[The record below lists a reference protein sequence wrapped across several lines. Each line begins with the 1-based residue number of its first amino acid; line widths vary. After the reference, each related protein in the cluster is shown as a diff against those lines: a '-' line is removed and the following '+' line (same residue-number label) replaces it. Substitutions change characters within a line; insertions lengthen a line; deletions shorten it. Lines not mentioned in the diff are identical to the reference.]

1 MNDKSKPEEATQP
14 KPIDGASSPEPAKN
28 EGDKVASAAKAS
40 PAAKKA
46 APTAKPASAS
56 SASQPTVKARKPLSK
71 DEYARTTQ
79 ARADS
84 TSVIPAIKDD
94 DPVLAEVKPAAAK
107 TAKPKTAKPKT
118 AESKAAEPKSADAK
132 APAAKKAAPVA
143 TPPAPAAAKSPAAS
157 APKAAAAKADTTKT
171 VQGDPLLDTAS
182 LQAID
187 AETKSAAP
195 ATKTEVI
202 PAVKAPAQ
210 TSEPESGKEYRRNT
224 RRKLSY
230 IEPWSVTKM
239 AFVVSVA
246 MMIVIVVAVV
256 VFWFVLQV
264 TGVWQALNDSIV
276 NVLSDGSADFDV
288 NDYVGLA
295 RITGLALIVSAFNVV
310 FSTALATIGAHLYNL
325 AAGMMGGI
333 EVTFEDRK
341 S

>member
-14 KPIDGASSPEPAKN
+14 KPIDGASGPEPAKN
-28 EGDKVASAAKAS
+28 EGDKVAAAAKAA
-40 PAAKKA
+40 PVAKKA
-46 APTAKPASAS
+46 APAAKPASAAP
-56 SASQPTVKARKPLSK
+56 ASQPTVKARKPLSK

-94 DPVLAEVKPAAAK
+94 DPAPSEVKPAAAK
-107 TAKPKTAKPKT
+107 TA
-118 AESKAAEPKSADAK
+118 ESKAAKTKAAEPTPADAK

-210 TSEPESGKEYRRNT
+210 TSEPESGKEYRRNI

-341 S
+341 R

>member
-1 MNDKSKPEEATQP
+1 MNDKSKSEEATQP
-14 KPIDGASSPEPAKN
+14 KPIDGAAKPE
-28 EGDKVASAAKAS
+28 AAKTVS
-40 PAAKKA
+40 A
-46 APTAKPASAS
+46 APTG
-56 SASQPTVKARKPLSK
+56 QPTVKARKPLSK
-71 DEYARTTQ
+71 AEYARTTQ

-94 DPVLAEVKPAAAK
+94 ESAPAEVKPVVA
-107 TAKPKTAKPKT
+107 KT
-118 AESKAAEPKSADAK
+118 AESKVAEKNSAESQAANVK
-132 APAAKKAAPVA
+132 APAVKKRAPVK
-143 TPPAPAAAKSPAAS
+143 TPPAPV
-157 APKAAAAKADTTKT
+157 AKADTTKT

-210 TSEPESGKEYRRNT
+210 TSEPESGKEYRRNI